1 MESICCMKI
10 ASCSGQKMELTNA
23 KAPQNMAF
31 FNKPKSYEKKDFS
44 TYEVKEEQEFTDMEK
59 IIVLFEQYK
68 FYVEVTNIFSIQTY
82 AFWSTVLA
90 IL

>member
-1 MESICCMKI
+1 
-10 ASCSGQKMELTNA
+10 MELTNA

-59 IIVLFEQYK
+59 IIVLFE
-68 FYVEVTNIFSIQTY
+68 
-82 AFWSTVLA
+82 
-90 IL
+90 